1 MSTPPAT
8 VTIRRFDPESDRE
21 PYRQTFHFPFEQ
33 GMSALDVALHVQ
45 RHLDGAFTFSY
56 CCRNSH
62 CGLCGALVN
71 GRPGLL
77 CREPATREMTLD
89 PLDGLPVLRDLAID
103 RAPYEARMHAL
114 RLFLDRDRPAARGPE
129 QVAAPDQE
137 RFKVASRCV
146 ECYLCLSACPVFA
159 AHPHEFLGP
168 AGFAQLGRHAF
179 DPRDALDRRL
189 LAASAGAHLCASCG
203 ACDDVCPHGVGP
215 QGIIARLTA
224 DTSAT
229 PRETGEER

>member
-1 MSTPPAT
+1 MT
-8 VTIRRFDPESDRE
+8 VFRFDPEIDQL
-21 PYRQTFHFPFEQ
+21 PHRQTFPFPFEP

-45 RHLDGAFTFSY
+45 HHLDGTFTFSY

-77 CREPATREMTLD
+77 CREPATREMTLE
-89 PLDGLPVLRDLAID
+89 PLECLPVLRDLTVD
-103 RAPYEARMHAL
+103 RAPYEERMPAL
-114 RLFLDRDRPAARGPE
+114 RLFLDRTRPPAEEPE
-129 QVAAPDQE
+129 YVAPPDQE

-146 ECYLCLSACPVFA
+146 ECYLCLAACPVFA
-159 AHPHEFLGP
+159 ENPHEFLGP

-179 DPRDALDRRL
+179 DPRDELDRRL
-189 LAASAGAHLCASCG
+189 MAATAGAHLCIGCG

-215 QGIIARLTA
+215 CGIIAELLGDR
-224 DTSAT
+224 
-229 PRETGEER
+229 G